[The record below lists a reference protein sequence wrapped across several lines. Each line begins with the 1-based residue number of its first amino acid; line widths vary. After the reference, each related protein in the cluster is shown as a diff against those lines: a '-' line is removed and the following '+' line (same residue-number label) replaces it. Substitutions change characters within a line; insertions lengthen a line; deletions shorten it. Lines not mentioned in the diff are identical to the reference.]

1 MDNLSIILGSERL
14 VELESELHGR
24 HKIYKL
30 REALVSLSKEFDH
43 TYIDT
48 AADRCLIPIDCD
60 DFSRQGLYSLQQKI
74 AEIKEGYPVLS
85 EYISQSVKMRESH
98 QAKNPLITLALKHKL
113 SRSLVAIFSLL
124 DHEKALS

>member
-48 AADRCLIPIDCD
+48 APDRC
-60 DFSRQGLYSLQQKI
+60 
-74 AEIKEGYPVLS
+74 
-85 EYISQSVKMRESH
+85 
-98 QAKNPLITLALKHKL
+98 LITLALKHKL
-113 SRSLVAIFSLL
+113 SRSLVAIVSLL